1 MTTLQSFI
9 KKLNPL
15 GVYNISEG
23 TSIFAGLSA
32 YAYALDRHKSNMENT
47 LRECFISTAE
57 SYGIET
63 REKVFGNIR
72 SDYTLAQRREM
83 LRLRRGFGNS
93 DFTIDGFDKFM
104 KSLGAEDYNLLEMYA
119 SREVAVTMNNTFN
132 STDAKWIE
140 NQIKLIMPAHLIT
153 YVYYGGPTFA
163 EIDSADSSYSDFDAQ
178 NKTWAQIDNI

>member
-1 MTTLQSFI
+1 MTSLQSFV
-9 KKLNPL
+9 KKLSPL
-15 GVYNISEG
+15 SVYDISEG
-23 TSIFAGLSA
+23 TNIIAELSS
-32 YAYALDRHKSNMENT
+32 YAYALDRHRSNMENA

-72 SDYTLAQRREM
+72 GDYTLSQRREM

-93 DFTIDGFDKFM
+93 DFTVEGFDKFM
-104 KSLGAEDYNLLEMYA
+104 RSLGVESYSLLEMS
-119 SREVAVTMNNTFN
+119 SRNEVSVTVNNTFN

-140 NQIKLIMPAHLIT
+140 NQIKLIMPAHLT
-153 YVYYGGPTFA
+153 TRVYYGGRTFSQ
-163 EIDSADSSYSDFDAQ
+163 IDSADSSCAEFDAQ

>member
-9 KKLNPL
+9 KKLSPL
-15 GVYNISEG
+15 NIYDISEG
-23 TSIFAGLSA
+23 TNIFAELSA
-32 YAYALDRHKSNMENT
+32 YSYALDRHRSNMDDT

-93 DFTIDGFDKFM
+93 DFTLNGFDKFIT
-104 KSLGAEDYNLLEMYA
+104 SLGVDSYSLLEMC
-119 SREVAVTMNNTFN
+119 SSFEISVTMYNTFN
-132 STDAKWIE
+132 STDEKWIE
-140 NQIKLIMPAHLIT
+140 NQIKLIMPAHLTT

-163 EIDSADSSYSDFDAQ
+163 EIDSADSSYSDFDVQ
-178 NKTWAQIDNI
+178 NKTWAQIENI